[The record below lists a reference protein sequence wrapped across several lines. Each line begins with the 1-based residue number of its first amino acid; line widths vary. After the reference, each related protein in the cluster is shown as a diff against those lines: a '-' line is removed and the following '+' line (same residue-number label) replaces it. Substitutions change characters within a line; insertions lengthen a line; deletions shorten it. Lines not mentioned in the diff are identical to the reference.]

1 MKFTLR
7 SSPRSVTELQPSD
20 NVLGAAGF
28 VLGAIVVFSSQDTL
42 SKILVVDYSPIE
54 IAWFRYMINTLIL
67 IPFLL
72 RSRGRMLVTRM
83 PWQQTAR
90 AAAVLGSAVV
100 FMAGLNE
107 LPIADATAI
116 NFVSPL
122 VVTALSIPL
131 LGEKVGLRR
140 WIAVLVGFAG
150 VLIII
155 RPGSGTFGWAA
166 LLPLFSATLWAI
178 GLILTRRMSSTEP
191 ALTTL
196 SYSTFLAAIALT
208 LVLPFVWRTPDA
220 GALILLLVIGVISV
234 TAQYLMIVGYS
245 RAAASVLAPLTYTQ
259 MIWSTTLGYL
269 VFGAVPGLFTW
280 IGGAVI
286 VASGLYVLHRQR
298 VRSRERVESV

>member
-1 MKFTLR
+1 
-7 SSPRSVTELQPSD
+7 
-20 NVLGAAGF
+20 
-28 VLGAIVVFSSQDTL
+28 
-42 SKILVVDYSPIE
+42 
-54 IAWFRYMINTLIL
+54 
-67 IPFLL
+67 
-72 RSRGRMLVTRM
+72 M

-100 FMAGLNE
+100 FMAGLDA

-131 LGEKVGLRR
+131 LSEKVGLRR

-150 VLIII
+150 VLVII

-166 LLPLFSATLWAI
+166 LLPLFSATLWAV
-178 GLILTRRMSSTEP
+178 GLILTRRMSPTEP

-208 LVLPFVWRTPDA
+208 LVLPFVWQTPDA
-220 GALILLLVIGVISV
+220 GALVLLLVIGVISV

-245 RAAASVLAPLTYTQ
+245 HAAASVLAPLTYTQ

-280 IGGAVI
+280 IGGAII

>member
-1 MKFTLR
+1 MKFARRT
-7 SSPRSVTELQPSD
+7 SARSVRDAQPSD

-28 VLGAIVVFSSQDTL
+28 VLGAIVVFSSQDTM

-54 IAWFRYMINTLIL
+54 IAWFRYLVNTLIL

-72 RSRGRMLVTRM
+72 RSRGRILVTRM

-90 AAAVLGSAVV
+90 AGAVLGSAVV
-100 FMAGLNE
+100 FMAALDS

-116 NFVSPL
+116 NFISPL
-122 VVTALSIPL
+122 VVTALSIPM
-131 LGEKVGLRR
+131 LGERVGLRR

-150 VLIII
+150 VLVII

-178 GLILTRRMSSTEP
+178 GLILTRRMSPTEP

-208 LVLPFVWRTPDA
+208 LVLPFVWRTPD
-220 GALILLLVIGVISV
+220 GEALVLLLVIGVISV
-234 TAQYLMIVGYS
+234 TGQYLMIVGYS

-269 VFGAVPGLFTW
+269 VFNAVPGLFTW
-280 IGGAVI
+280 IGGAII
-286 VASGLYVLHRQR
+286 VASGLYVLHRQQ
-298 VRSRERVESV
+298 VRARERADAT